1 MSTPKKLSE
10 LPLASDIAEN
20 DTVMVVDDTGN
31 NVRVPWKNLCSALK
45 LSVRNLIKSTFYSK
59 TEPGAKFTKGYVC
72 AHDDTIRFQL
82 PNKIS
87 EQGPYAISFWAKS
100 PNGPKVISV
109 DINDCNTQ
117 PMKYLNVE
125 AEWHFYS
132 FVVNVSQNIGTEGFI
147 DVDRASGVVLS
158 DICLVKGNVP
168 LLDWVPAPEDFLS
181 GGG

>member
-20 DTVMVVDDTGN
+20 DTVTVVDDTGN
-31 NVRVPWKNLCSALK
+31 NVRVPWKNLCPALK

-87 EQGPYAISFWAKS
+87 LQTILRKRGGSVRLD
-100 PNGPKVISV
+100 KVHKRIV
-109 DINDCNTQ
+109 R
-117 PMKYLNVE
+117 KE
-125 AEWHFYS
+125 
-132 FVVNVSQNIGTEGFI
+132 VV
-147 DVDRASGVVLS
+147 A
-158 DICLVKGNVP
+158 
-168 LLDWVPAPEDFLS
+168 A
-181 GGG
+181 